1 MKPFAAPTSR
11 TFTSSRHA
19 RHHWEAGPVDE
30 LLMVF
35 LHGLPALALGPATA
49 RTWRRSSI
57 AGRGSHHANGL
68 RR

>member
-1 MKPFAAPTSR
+1 MKPFAAPTSL

-35 LHGLPALALGPATA
+35 LHGLQALALGPAT
-49 RTWRRSSI
+49 TPQPISLTQS
-57 AGRGSHHANGL
+57 GL
-68 RR
+68 ACM